1 MGGASGFTPPP
12 LLKVHL
18 KWKCGISK
26 FPVDRILNC
35 IYFCIFPEPC
45 QNIFRVYLKL
55 LEFPLSSIILRLET
69 RVYQFYISASKNQR
83 RGGKLEIYF
92 LYYQTFSAHF
102 ILTLMNNYTSRRFK
116 SFSNLADFSVLIGW
130 GIFKNNKF
138 RQNFQALLF
147 TFYQPSTFL
156 TVFLSCLKKLDSV
169 KNRLFDTNK
178 NIFLK

>member
-1 MGGASGFTPPP
+1 MCLKGEGVSGFTPPP
-12 LLKVHL
+12 LFLKVHL

-26 FPVDRILNC
+26 FPIDRILNC

-116 SFSNLADFSVLIGW
+116 FDKISRHYFSPSTNH
-130 GIFKNNKF
+130 
-138 RQNFQALLF
+138 
-147 TFYQPSTFL
+147 QPSIRSL
-156 TVFLSCLKKLDSV
+156 WVVSKMLDSV
-169 KNRLFDTNK
+169 REAVYLIQTK
-178 NIFLK
+178 ISS